1 MVKNFVTKRIFKHFS
16 LLVLPMLLSGCSA
29 LQMIANPPKFKFSDL
44 KIVQAGLLGSDLA
57 FVFEVDNPNPVPA
70 SLNGIDYELFIKDKS
85 LVKGVH
91 KERIS
96 IAASGKSFLRL
107 PIRIKYKDFLGSLND
122 LINNRNVPYRLKTA
136 LKVGPFSVPVSHK
149 GTLPMPR
156 LPSIS
161 INSLKMQQ
169 TGLNGARVL
178 LNLAV
183 KNANAFALP
192 LGKLNYALNLNGK
205 SVAQSKFALQS
216 KVAGGAQSNIQIPID
231 LNLLKLGS
239 VGLAILR
246 GVEPKAKLDGQMNF
260 EDPKWG
266 SAKQFL
272 KLFK

>member
-1 MVKNFVTKRIFKHFS
+1 
-16 LLVLPMLLSGCSA
+16 MLLSGCSA